1 MSIRKL
7 MVALPFALGIACS
20 HSSSSKA
27 HTGAMWTEQPGDVS
41 DGGPQASAEAAN
53 AQSPDAQAA
62 QVRTTS
68 GTVVAQSGS
77 GQDQGGAGSS
87 SSGSSMGSSGG
98 SSAGSSSGTSEG
110 SDKGS
115 SGSGSP
121 MGSGGSSESMGTDQS
136 ATGGSASGSSD
147 MGAAT
152 AHEMDK
158 HVSGK
163 LTKVSSDEIT
173 IAPKKG
179 APVTLQISD
188 QTTVTMNGK
197 SSDHSQLKQ
206 GQSVKASYQEAG
218 TQEVAVS
225 IAVSS
230 SKQQGHHAK
239 STSGNHMQG
248 GTGGSSGST
257 GSGSSGSS
265 SGTSQ

>member
-20 HSSSSKA
+20 HSSSSKV

-41 DGGPQASAEAAN
+41 DGGPQASAETAN
-53 AQSPDAQAA
+53 AQSPDSQAA
-62 QVRTTS
+62 QVKTTS
-68 GTVVAQSGS
+68 TTVVAQAGS

-87 SSGSSMGSSGG
+87 PGSSMGSPGGSSSGSSMGSS
-98 SSAGSSSGTSEG
+98 EG
-110 SDKGS
+110 SDK
-115 SGSGSP
+115 GSP

-136 ATGGSASGSSD
+136 ATGGSASGSD
-147 MGAAT
+147 MGAGSA

-158 HVSGK
+158 HISGK
-163 LTKVSSDEIT
+163 LTKVSGEEIT

-179 APVTLQISD
+179 APVTLQVSD

-230 SKQQGHHAK
+230 TKKQGHHAK
-239 STSGNHMQG
+239 STTGNHMQG
-248 GTGGSSGST
+248 GTGGSSGS
-257 GSGSSGSS
+257 GSSGSS